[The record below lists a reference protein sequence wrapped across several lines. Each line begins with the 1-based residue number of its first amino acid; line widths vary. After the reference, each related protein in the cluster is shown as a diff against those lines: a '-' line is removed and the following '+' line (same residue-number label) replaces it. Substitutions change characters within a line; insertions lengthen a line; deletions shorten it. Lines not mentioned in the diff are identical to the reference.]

1 MFFVSRAEASAPR
14 LAELNPYVNIQT
26 STSAISEG
34 DFAFLSHF
42 QVFHNIYIQ
51 VKYYTFVVHLFSG
64 LQAQF
69 FSKSPFGDLI

>member
-1 MFFVSRAEASAPR
+1 MRLMNLFFVSRAEASAPR

-42 QVFHNIYIQ
+42 QVFHNN
-51 VKYYTFVVHLFSG
+51 LFMM
-64 LQAQF
+64 QF
-69 FSKSPFGDLI
+69 